1 MSNKL
6 GSDQTKRRGA
16 PFLQLLLA
24 TALTN
29 LSIGSSSALAA
40 QSSAKQGTDA
50 HATRGCMQAVLAAGY
65 TLENDDSRVSPKNSS
80 DKPDSDDKDDLDD
93 KDDSDDKDT
102 KDDNNEKEDRDNDD
116 DNRASSATPASR
128 KTLSGLLMYEVEKE
142 GVDYTIYIDPQ
153 TCQIRTAIKD
163 S

>member
-6 GSDQTKRRGA
+6 ASDQTKRREA

-40 QSSAKQGTDA
+40 QLSAKPDTDS
-50 HATRGCMQAVLAAGY
+50 HTTCGCMQAVLAAGY

-80 DKPDSDDKDDLDD
+80 DKPDSDVKDDLDD
-93 KDDSDDKDT
+93 KGT
-102 KDDNNEKEDRDNDD
+102 KDDNNANEDRDDDD
-116 DNRASSATPASR
+116 DNKASPATPASR

-142 GVDYTIYIDPQ
+142 GMDYTIYIDPQ
-153 TCQIRTAIKD
+153 TCQIRAAIKD
-163 S
+163 N